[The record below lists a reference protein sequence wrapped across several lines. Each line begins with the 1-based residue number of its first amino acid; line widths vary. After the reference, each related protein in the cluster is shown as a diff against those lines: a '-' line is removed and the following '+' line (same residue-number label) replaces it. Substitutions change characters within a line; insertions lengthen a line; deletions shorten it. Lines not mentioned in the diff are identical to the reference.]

1 MADGAIIHNCNPDS
15 GLAEAASLAV
25 AAFVSDWAARGH
37 GAAKALD
44 AVSAAVVEVR
54 RRNPA
59 PAGNEGL
66 ARRLDALV
74 EGGGLPSPEPEDDLL
89 GGTDLDLP
97 EGGT

>member
-1 MADGAIIHNCNPDS
+1 MRDTVPAHDHPDS

-25 AAFVSDWAARGH
+25 AAFVSEWVGH

-54 RRNPA
+54 RRNHGPS
-59 PAGNEGL
+59 GNDGL
-66 ARRLDALV
+66 ATRLDALV
-74 EGGGLPSPEPEDDLL
+74 EDGGLPTPEPEDDLL

-97 EGGT
+97 EGGA